1 MGVWLAF
8 LRGINLGKRQMKM
21 AELRACLEADGFAE
35 VKTVLASGNVRFS
48 AEGSAAALKA
58 RLEKLMADRFG
69 FAVGVV
75 LRSEDEIK
83 AMLAGHPFASLD
95 PKADVTRHVLMFE
108 QALPAGLQ
116 VEDRPGHTEILRI
129 DPRDIYIAGYRQPN
143 GRYTEGVED
152 VLKPLYARLDK
163 PVLDTMRNWN
173 TIEKVLT

>member
-1 MGVWLAF
+1 MAVWVAF

-21 AELRACLEADGFAE
+21 AELKACLEVDGFTE

-48 AEGSAAALKA
+48 ADGSAAALKA

-75 LRSEDEIK
+75 LRSEDEIR
-83 AMLAGHPFASLD
+83 AMLAEHPFGGLD
-95 PKADVTRHVLMFE
+95 PKADVTRHVLMFD
-108 QALPAGLQ
+108 QNLPAGLSI
-116 VEDRPGHTEILRI
+116 EDRPGHTEILRI

-152 VLKPLYARLDK
+152 VLKPLYADLGK
-163 PVLDTMRNWN
+163 SVLDTMRNWN
-173 TIEKVLT
+173 TIEKVLS